1 MGGGLSRVGG
11 LKKYLPPPQ
20 SSHRLLNRSTL
31 DLTASTDASFVLD
44 FIFLCVITWQS
55 WHKLRKLLMSNISL
69 SISSTLFALSQGFT
83 W

>member
-1 MGGGLSRVGG
+1 MGGDLSRVGG
-11 LKKYLPPPQ
+11 LKNTSPPQ
-20 SSHRLLNRSTL
+20 SNHRLLKRSTL

-44 FIFLCVITWQS
+44 FMFLWVSTWQS

-69 SISSTLFALSQGFT
+69 SISSTLFALSHGLT